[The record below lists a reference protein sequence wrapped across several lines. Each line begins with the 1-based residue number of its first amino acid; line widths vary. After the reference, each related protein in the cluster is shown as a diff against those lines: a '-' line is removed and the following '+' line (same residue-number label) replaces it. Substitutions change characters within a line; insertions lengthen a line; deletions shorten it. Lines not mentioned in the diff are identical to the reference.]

1 MFGVR
6 TISAFSALAF
16 ALGLSAFAVPGPA
29 AADDGVKQPQ
39 TLHFTNEAPTDAV
52 VFDRYGAVVLAESS
66 SGLPVTISADP
77 NTPACFADSGPV
89 FIYGNVS
96 LNHGGPCTIFAD
108 QPGDD
113 TYAPAQRIS
122 MTFEIARADTYSAA
136 AKASKGLAGLS
147 PTTFRA
153 TLDRDGWFGPGQG
166 IMPFVGAPITFSVGG
181 KKMCTATTVQVDDGS
196 FWGVALATCKA
207 TIGLPAAL
215 KYKSYTAS
223 FAGTQDYKPSTATA
237 VLQ

>member
-6 TISAFSALAF
+6 TISAASALAV
-16 ALGLSAFAVPGPA
+16 AIGLSALVPGPA
-29 AADDGVKQPQ
+29 AAEAVKQPQ
-39 TLHFTNEAPTDAV
+39 TLHFTTEPPTNAV

-77 NTPACFADSGPV
+77 NTPACWASSGPV
-89 FIYGNVS
+89 IVYGNVT

-108 QPGDD
+108 QPGDE
-113 TYAPAQRIS
+113 TYAPAQRIT
-122 MTFEIARADTYSAA
+122 MTFQIARAQTYATAS
-136 AKASKGLAGLS
+136 KASKGLAGLS

-153 TLDRDGWFGPGQG
+153 TLSRDGWFGPGQAV
-166 IMPFVGAPITFSVGG
+166 MPFVGAPITFSVGG
-181 KKMCTATTVQVDDGS
+181 RTMCTATTVHVDDGS
-196 FWGVALATCKA
+196 FWGVASATCKA
-207 TIGLPAAL
+207 AIGLPAAL

-223 FAGTQDYKPSTATA
+223 YAGSQDFTPSAATG